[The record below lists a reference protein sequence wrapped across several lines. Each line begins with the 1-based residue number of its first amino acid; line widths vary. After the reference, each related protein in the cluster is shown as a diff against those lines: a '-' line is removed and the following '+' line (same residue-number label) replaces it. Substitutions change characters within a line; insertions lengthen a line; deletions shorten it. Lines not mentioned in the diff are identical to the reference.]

1 VKLPLFISRGD
12 FSLGACQ
19 RIIALHA
26 DQAGINPN
34 GWRKP
39 RTTRLGARPAP
50 GGWFQ
55 NRVLIVRIIK
65 GLMPKMKPVE
75 AKTFTVDPIQA
86 AINKLTNW
94 QRGRW
99 QAAGRPMSVA
109 GITPFSQLV
118 HP

>member
-1 VKLPLFISRGD
+1 MKLPLFISRGD
-12 FSLGACQ
+12 FSLTACQ
-19 RIIALHA
+19 RIISLHA

-39 RTTRLGARPAP
+39 RTTRLGARPAS

-65 GLMPKMKPVE
+65 GLMPKVKPV
-75 AKTFTVDPIQA
+75 ARTFTPDPVQT

-109 GITPFSQLV
+109 AIMPFTQLV